1 MLAFIYKTNHVKKIA
16 YLIISVLVTILIT
29 SFCWFSTKPVIYLA
43 GDSTMANKVLVDNPE
58 RGWGQLLP
66 EFFNNEI
73 LIENHAMNGR
83 STRSFIYEG
92 RWDSLVNKLK
102 KGDFVVIQFGHNDES
117 IQKTERYC
125 TPVEYKY
132 NLTRFIKDVRNK
144 GANPII
150 CTSVQRRKFDENGV
164 FQDTHGDYPGYVRE
178 LAVQLNVPLV
188 DMQKKSEKVILE
200 HGMEGSKKIFLHIG
214 PGVYKSLPD
223 GKTDNTHFSEYG
235 ARLMASL
242 FCEGLKETNHD
253 LVKYFSPEYIK
264 TCTNSSSDKIH

>member
-1 MLAFIYKTNHVKKIA
+1 VKSLKYLFISA
-16 YLIISVLVTILIT
+16 LVTFLLT
-29 SFCWFSTKPVIYLA
+29 AFTWLSTKPVIYLV
-43 GDSTMANKVLVDNPE
+43 GDSTMANKVPEDNPE

-66 EFFNNEI
+66 EFFTKDI
-73 LIENHAMNGR
+73 VIENHAVNGR

-117 IQKTERYC
+117 IQKLERYC
-125 TPVEYKY
+125 TPAEYKY
-132 NLTRFIKDVRNK
+132 NLTRFIKDARNK
-144 GANPII
+144 GANPIL
-150 CTSVQRRKFDENGV
+150 CTSIQRRKFDENGK

-178 LAVQLNVPLV
+178 LAVQFNVPLV

-200 HGMEGSKKIFLHIG
+200 HGEEGSKKIFLHIN
-214 PGVYKSLPD
+214 PGVYKSFPE

-235 ARLMASL
+235 ARIMAGL
-242 FCEGLKETNHD
+242 FCEGLKEMNYE

-264 TCTNSSSDKIH
+264 ISTSRSSEKIR

>member
-1 MLAFIYKTNHVKKIA
+1 MKRIKYLFISAFVIFLLTA
-16 YLIISVLVTILIT
+16 FTLL
-29 SFCWFSTKPVIYLA
+29 STKPVIYLA
-43 GDSTMANKVLVDNPE
+43 GDSTMANKVPEDNPE

-73 LIENHAMNGR
+73 LIKNHAMNGR

-92 RWDSLVNKLK
+92 RWDSLMNKLK
-102 KGDFVVIQFGHNDES
+102 KGDSVVIQFGHNDES

-125 TPVEYKY
+125 TPKEYQY

-144 GANPII
+144 GANPIL
-150 CTSVQRRKFDENGV
+150 CTSVQRRKFDENGK

-188 DMQKKSEKVILE
+188 DMQKKSEKVIVE
-200 HGMEGSKKIFLHIG
+200 HGEEGSKKIFLHIE

-223 GKTDNTHFSEYG
+223 GKVDNTHFSEYG

-242 FCEGLKETNHD
+242 FCEGLKEMNND

-264 TCTNSSSDKIH
+264 KSTSVSSEKVY